1 MFLFFSSAIYL
12 FFCFCGQKKRHSI
25 VRLNAVL
32 NAIICVADKI
42 PSIYEKCAKSTV
54 SKDR

>member
-1 MFLFFSSAIYL
+1 MFLFFSSAIYM
-12 FFCFCGQKKRHSI
+12 FFLLLWTEKTTFNRETECRFEC
-25 VRLNAVL
+25 N
-32 NAIICVADKI
+32 NMVADKI